1 MKLNIQMFAKSLSY
15 QRKYRKEKAINKMSA
30 EVQQKPKEEE
40 KPDVKKKTK
49 GEAVIAIDKRAEY
62 EVYILERGK
71 ETQVKDKSG
80 NAITRTGAQILD
92 KFDIKDK
99 ENKVWKSKAKGNT
112 YRIRKKQ

>member
-1 MKLNIQMFAKSLSY
+1 MMKLNIQMFAKSLSY
-15 QRKYRKEKAINKMSA
+15 QQKYRKEKNIKKTFA
-30 EVQQKPKEEE
+30 EVQQKQ
-40 KPDVKKKTK
+40 
-49 GEAVIAIDKRAEY
+49 GEAVIAVDKRAEY
-62 EVYILERGK
+62 EVYLLEKGK

-99 ENKVWKSKAKGNT
+99 DNKVWKSKAKGNT